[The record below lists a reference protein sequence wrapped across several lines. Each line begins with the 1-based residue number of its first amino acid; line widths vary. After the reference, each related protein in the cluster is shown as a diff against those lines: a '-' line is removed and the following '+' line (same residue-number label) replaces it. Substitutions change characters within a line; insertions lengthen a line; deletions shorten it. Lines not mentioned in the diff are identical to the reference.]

1 MSALDAI
8 LDAEAVDRLR
18 ETLARDRTLYE
29 VRPFAGGAKW
39 ERSTGTGSF
48 TWDAPLPLEG
58 IKRFFFPAS
67 ETLLSWKDGD
77 FCEARPDVAPFAL
90 FGVRSCDLSALAYQD
105 RFFAGDPYY
114 RARREQ
120 ALVIGANCLAAC
132 PGGFC
137 VEVDAGPFARE
148 GYDLA
153 LTRLSGESVAV
164 QVGSAAGRRALEAVE
179 ITTRA
184 PGDDDRERWSRAR
197 EHAVQSFVPRPF
209 VQSAIARIQ
218 GRVGTLPVADAEW
231 QELGPSCFACT
242 GCTSV
247 CPTCSC
253 FSVEDESRGE
263 TINRRRLWDSCLL
276 EGFQREA
283 SGHHPAPR
291 PGDRVR
297 RFWTHKLGEEF
308 ASELGRLGCVG
319 CGRCDVTCLGQ
330 IGATSVLGKLGG
342 ER

>member
-1 MSALDAI
+1 MKALEAVLDA
-8 LDAEAVDRLR
+8 DAVGRLR
-18 ETLARDRTLYE
+18 ETLARDRILYE
-29 VRPFAGGAKW
+29 VRRFDRGAEW
-39 ERSTGTGSF
+39 ERSNGTGDF

-58 IKRFFFPAS
+58 VKRFFFPAS

-77 FCEARPDVAPFAL
+77 YRAERPEVAPFAL
-90 FGVRSCDLSALAYQD
+90 FGVRACDLAALAYQD
-105 RFFAGDPYY
+105 RFFAADPYY
-114 RARREQ
+114 GARREQ
-120 ALVIGANCLAAC
+120 ALVIGVNCLVAC

-153 LTRLSGESVAV
+153 LTRLSGDAVVV
-164 QVGSAAGRRALEAVE
+164 QVRSAAGRGALAAAR

-184 PGDDDRERWSRAR
+184 PGDDERALWSRAR
-197 EHAVQSFVPRPF
+197 ERAVQSFVSRPF
-209 VQSAIARIQ
+209 IRSAIARIQ
-218 GRVGTLPVADAEW
+218 GRVDARPVADSEW

-242 GCTSV
+242 GCTSL

-253 FSVEDESRGE
+253 FSIEDESRGE
-263 TINRRRLWDSCLL
+263 TVERRRLWDSCLL

-291 PGDRVR
+291 PGDRVQ
-297 RFWTHKLGEEF
+297 RFWEHKLGEEF
-308 ASELGRLGCVG
+308 GSQLGRIGCVG
-319 CGRCDVTCLGQ
+319 CGRCDTTCLGQ

-342 ER
+342 EW